1 MDPDEH
7 IQTHLVSVWREER
20 KFLKR
25 GTEGMLFLT
34 EKHLIFIVKTEAKMS
49 WWDTIT
55 SKQIQML
62 HKSKNTM
69 IHQEGYSDDDL
80 RRDLKN
86 DKNEGVS
93 FDNILR
99 ADFVEKSWGTV
110 LHLEISEKD
119 KARKYQFSIVEGWVK
134 YPLKDP
140 IKFMKVD
147 WAPFVNYI
155 KSKQKVIG

>member
-1 MDPDEH
+1 MDTDEH
-7 IQTHLVSVWREER
+7 IQAHLVSVWREER

-25 GTEGMLFLT
+25 GIEGMFFLT
-34 EKHLIFIVKTEAKMS
+34 EKHLMFIVKTQAKMS
-49 WWDTIT
+49 WWDAATAKQVQTLRKSTIT
-55 SKQIQML
+55 MIQ
-62 HKSKNTM
+62 
-69 IHQEGYSDDDL
+69 QDGYSDDDL

-86 DKNEGVS
+86 DKNEEVS

-99 ADFVEKSWGTV
+99 ADFEEKSWGNV
-110 LHLEISEKD
+110 LHLEINEGGKT
-119 KARKYQFSIVEGWVK
+119 RRYQFSVVEGWVK

-140 IKFMKVD
+140 IKFVKVN

>member
-86 DKNEGVS
+86 DKNKEVS
-93 FDNILR
+93 FDNILHV
-99 ADFVEKSWGTV
+99 DFAEKPWGTV
-110 LHLEISEKD
+110 LHLGINEKD
-119 KARKYQFSIVEGWVK
+119 KARKYQFSVVEGWVK